1 MLQKRSLLRG
11 STHNFELFAW
21 FERHW
26 VLGEPRFFW
35 FLKCIV
41 SSCRF
46 PFSCCSPLQFQF
58 LHQQISFLSVKS
70 NHNVTGC
77 NPQFWWFKSNFPW
90 WNMFFLSQ
98 FVHNFFA
105 TKKPPFTFPLV
116 RGGAPWSGTRGGAA
130 APQGGGAATKGAGL
144 ISWENGR
151 DWWISSVVLVNFY
164 EMLWES
170 IEKIPIFN
178 FEGDMILLGIFQ
190 PIFGG
195 LTPNEPMKQFIT
207 YGLY

>member
-35 FLKCIV
+35 FLKYIV

-90 WNMFFLSQ
+90 WNMFFCHNLFTIFSPPRSRLSR
-98 FVHNFFA
+98 
-105 TKKPPFTFPLV
+105 FP
-116 RGGAPWSGTRGGAA
+116 SFEAA
-130 APQGGGAATKGAGL
+130 RREAARVAEQQRREAEEQRRKEQDWFLGKMAGIGEFL
-144 ISWENGR
+144 R
-151 DWWISSVVLVNFY
+151 LFWWIF
-164 EMLWES
+164 
-170 IEKIPIFN
+170 
-178 FEGDMILLGIFQ
+178 
-190 PIFGG
+190 
-195 LTPNEPMKQFIT
+195 MKCCENP
-207 YGLY
+207 